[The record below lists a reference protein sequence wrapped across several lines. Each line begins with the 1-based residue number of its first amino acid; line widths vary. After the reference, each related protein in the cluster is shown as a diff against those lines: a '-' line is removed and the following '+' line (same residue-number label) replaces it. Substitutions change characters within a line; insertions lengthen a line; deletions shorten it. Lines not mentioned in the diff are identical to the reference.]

1 MNFFDVEGIRVKF
14 MLEDKLLQV
23 IEGFFMRSLQKE
35 ESYSSK
41 SLVSEVSLW
50 IVNTRITTIRNVT

>member
-23 IEGFFMRSLQKE
+23 IEGFFMRRLQKE
-35 ESYSSK
+35 ES
-41 SLVSEVSLW
+41 
-50 IVNTRITTIRNVT
+50 

>member
-14 MLEDKLLQV
+14 MLEDKLFQV

-35 ESYSSK
+35 EGF
-41 SLVSEVSLW
+41 LVSL
-50 IVNTRITTIRNVT
+50 

>member
-23 IEGFFMRSLQKE
+23 VECLFMGSLQK
-35 ESYSSK
+35 
-41 SLVSEVSLW
+41 VF
-50 IVNTRITTIRNVT
+50 